1 MDAPKYELPAWLP
14 WATTA
19 CLAALVA
26 CLAELHF
33 IEKSRAELLRE
44 QAELAES
51 AVMAAQNQLE
61 AERILDAWQLRDLGG
76 APGPGGALQ
85 VILLGP
91 TEPGAPA
98 RGVAVLDPASG
109 RGQLSLFGEFRQPPE
124 RDFQL
129 WVDGPGPGYPA
140 PCAVFH
146 SRRPG
151 GGEAVGIRALV
162 APGSRLILIDGPR
175 GGSGSLAEAEA
186 GGSIILASNP
196 YQRRN

>member
-1 MDAPKYELPAWLP
+1 MDEPNYELPAWLP

-26 CLAELHF
+26 CLGGALDF

-61 AERILDAWQLRDLGG
+61 AERILDAWQLR
-76 APGPGGALQ
+76 GPRRQRPVPEASLQ

-109 RGQLSLFGEFRQPPE
+109 RGTAEPLRRIPARAPE

-140 PCAVFH
+140 SCAE
-146 SRRPG
+146 SSIRGPG
-151 GGEAVGIRALV
+151 PAA
-162 APGSRLILIDGPR
+162 AKP
-175 GGSGSLAEAEA
+175 
-186 GGSIILASNP
+186 
-196 YQRRN
+196 